1 MKISFLNYSY
11 KSYSPSFSGDK
22 RGKNL
27 SKEAEKKQTLRQ
39 PSVAGVKSYV
49 SQPIKG
55 SLIYHSVMDS
65 LHDKM
70 TNPWFASEELKKTE
84 EVLERNKEELEK
96 VFGSSFYAMKKKY
109 NFSRSDFSYESWLP
123 YMSRQRAEDYVQGS
137 FLAGETLYRG
147 SHSPEAAKEHGYK
160 LSRVGLSY
168 PGIYV
173 SDSRETA
180 SMYGVNPL
188 ALKVRAN
195 NIVRL
200 RGFDGFEERLF
211 NEFKKHTQNREL
223 LKTLE
228 SIKGI
233 VEYRFGKELNIDA
246 FEQRV
251 QAFEEDIPS
260 LAYIVLNPKNIVI
273 ING

>member
-1 MKISFLNYSY
+1 MKISFSNYSY
-11 KSYSPSFSGDK
+11 KSYSPSFSGNGDK
-22 RGKNL
+22 KDPQKHAESKRVLGL
-27 SKEAEKKQTLRQ
+27 SAVE
-39 PSVAGVKSYV
+39 GMKSYV

-84 EVLERNKEELEK
+84 DILERNKEELEK

-109 NFSRSDFSYESWLP
+109 NFPRSDFSYESWLP
-123 YMSRQRAEDYVQGS
+123 YMSRRRAEEYVQGS
-137 FLAGETLYRG
+137 ALAGKTLYRG
-147 SHSPEAAKEHGYK
+147 SHSPEYAKENGYK

-180 SMYGVNPL
+180 SMYGGNPL

-211 NEFKKHTQNREL
+211 NEFKKHTQNSEL